1 MAEKPC
7 TVLIHYDKNEPP
19 QINELKKQLE
29 TGSTNDKIEALK
41 NVILLMLNGESLNQ
55 LLMTII
61 RFVMPID
68 DHQIKKLLLLYWE
81 IVDKQTSEGKPM
93 PEMILVW

>member
-1 MAEKPC
+1 MAEKTC
-7 TVLIHYDKNEPP
+7 TVLIHYDKGEPP
-19 QINELKKQLE
+19 QVNELRKQLE
-29 TGSTNDKIEALK
+29 TGSIEVKAEALK
-41 NVILLMLNGESLNQ
+41 SAILLMLNGESLNN

-68 DHQIKKLLLLYWE
+68 DHQIKKLLLMYWE
-81 IVDKQTSEGKPM
+81 IVDKQTAEGKPM